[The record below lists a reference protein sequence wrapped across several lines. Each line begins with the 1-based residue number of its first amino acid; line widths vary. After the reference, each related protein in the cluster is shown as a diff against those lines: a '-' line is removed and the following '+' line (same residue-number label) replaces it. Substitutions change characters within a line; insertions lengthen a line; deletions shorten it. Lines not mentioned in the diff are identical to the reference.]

1 MSLRPVHRIAHDTP
15 GHYYSGQMPFCAAFV
30 IVMIFRRPIIL
41 VAGQVLQ
48 RPLELINTLSLWWG
62 GGNNRFNIP
71 FPLKR
76 GLKIVQLGI
85 SAYIIG
91 FAARATTIRDG
102 ANY

>member
-41 VAGQVLQ
+41 VTGQVLQ
-48 RPLELINTLSLWWG
+48 RPLELTNTLSLWW

-91 FAARATTIRDG
+91 FAVRATTIRDG

>member
-1 MSLRPVHRIAHDTP
+1 MPSRPVHRITRDTP
-15 GHYYSGQMPFCAAFV
+15 ECYHSGQMPFCAALV
-30 IVMIFRRPIIL
+30 IVMVFRRPIIL

-48 RPLELINTLSLWWG
+48 HSLALANSLSLLG

-71 FPLKR
+71 FLLKR

-91 FAARATTIRDG
+91 FAVRATTIGDS